1 MKRAMRIFLSFVFP
15 LFSSKCVAFDFLEN
29 AEKQQNFEKFFFTA
43 QTEEICARNKDTY
56 LFETRETFEREKR
69 EKENTQTRGNGPFL
83 LKRKEEKK
91 NDII

>member
-1 MKRAMRIFLSFVFP
+1 MKRALRIFLSFVFP

-69 EKENTQTRGNGPFL
+69 EREREREHTRGNGPFL
-83 LKRKEEKK
+83 
-91 NDII
+91 

>member
-15 LFSSKCVAFDFLEN
+15 LFSSKCVFAFDFLEN

-69 EKENTQTRGNGPFL
+69 ERERENTRAATGHFYNNGKK
-83 LKRKEEKK
+83 KRKT
-91 NDII
+91 I

>member
-1 MKRAMRIFLSFVFP
+1 MQK
-15 LFSSKCVAFDFLEN
+15 N
-29 AEKQQNFEKFFFTA
+29 NNNFEKFFFTA
-43 QTEEICARNKDTY
+43 QTEEIRARNKDTY

-69 EKENTQTRGNGPFL
+69 ERERERENTRTRGNGPFL

>member
-1 MKRAMRIFLSFVFP
+1 MKQQT
-15 LFSSKCVAFDFLEN
+15 
-29 AEKQQNFEKFFFTA
+29 EKQQNNFEKFFFTA

>member
-1 MKRAMRIFLSFVFP
+1 VF
-15 LFSSKCVAFDFLEN
+15 FAFDFLEN

-69 EKENTQTRGNGPFL
+69 ERERTHTRAATGHFY
-83 LKRKEEKK
+83 
-91 NDII
+91 

>member
-1 MKRAMRIFLSFVFP
+1 MSSPFL
-15 LFSSKCVAFDFLEN
+15 KQN
-29 AEKQQNFEKFFFTA
+29 KEKQQQLCEKFFTA

-69 EKENTQTRGNGPFL
+69 ERENTHTRGIGPFL

>member
-1 MKRAMRIFLSFVFP
+1 MQK
-15 LFSSKCVAFDFLEN
+15 N
-29 AEKQQNFEKFFFTA
+29 NNNFEKFFFTA

-69 EKENTQTRGNGPFL
+69 EREREHTRARGDGPFL